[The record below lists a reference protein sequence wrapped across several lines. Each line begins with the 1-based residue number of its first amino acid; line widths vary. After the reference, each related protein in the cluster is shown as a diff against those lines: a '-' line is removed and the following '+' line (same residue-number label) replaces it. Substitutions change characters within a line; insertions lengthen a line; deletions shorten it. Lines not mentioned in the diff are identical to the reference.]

1 MLGGC
6 GSDRLCTLIVSSG
19 ICVCHIAIHVRE
31 WILITTRMMI
41 VVVCFA
47 FMCEGEGGRLRL
59 QTLC

>member
-1 MLGGC
+1 MLDGC
-6 GSDRLCTLIVSSG
+6 GSDRLCTPIVSSG

-31 WILITTRMMI
+31 WILITTRMMF